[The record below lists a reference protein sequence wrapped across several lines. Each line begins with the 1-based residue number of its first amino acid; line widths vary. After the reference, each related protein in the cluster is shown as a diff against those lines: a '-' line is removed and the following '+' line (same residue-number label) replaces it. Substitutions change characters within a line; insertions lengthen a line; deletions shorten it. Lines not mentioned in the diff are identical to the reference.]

1 MIENFHDASN
11 TNDDILFFDKDFSKA
26 VFFADQMGILG
37 VDLDKTNL
45 DDYYNFADDD
55 PETVIHVRFLAWHD
69 KFEKHKTLKKRQMK
83 N

>member
-37 VDLDKTNL
+37 VDLDKANL

-69 KFEKHKTLKKRQMK
+69 KFEKRKAPKKR
-83 N
+83 